1 MDKMSEEWF
10 RADGHCSLFI
20 VHCSLLLLIRSFF
33 RTEAFHGSIVVS
45 LPCTTYL
52 CGTLIVFRK
61 KAHLSAI
68 ASRWQRFIL

>member
-33 RTEAFHGSIVVS
+33 RTEAFHGSIFSAAADPLYDIPMWNFDCVS
-45 LPCTTYL
+45 
-52 CGTLIVFRK
+52 
-61 KAHLSAI
+61 
-68 ASRWQRFIL
+68 